1 MWLGSGVRGESKSD
15 TCGASWVYGLAGSWV
30 GDVRAAVGI
39 RPPANGQAWT
49 RRVPHGLR
57 YMAMLGLALDLALG
71 SPPLE
76 CADAPCFLTPAA
88 CATAAAAPTGPRAC
102 ARASV
107 APLEHM
113 WEEAQRAPT
122 SCASCASSASSLPA
136 LCQRPPA
143 ARLGP
148 CCRYAQGAGWMPVPR
163 RDFTPR
169 LATPGPLRFTKTL
182 MSFHPFSKPLNTP
195 STKETTPAHEQRK
208 NTERI
213 PFAGT

>member
-169 LATPGPLRFTKTL
+169 LATPGPPAPLLRLSIF
-182 MSFHPFSKPLNTP
+182 
-195 STKETTPAHEQRK
+195 PARANRTSQAVR
-208 NTERI
+208 
-213 PFAGT
+213 PAAP